1 VGVSAH
7 ALDELQGRP
16 LGTRL
21 PDAALIGLA
30 GAGLVG
36 AIGIGIAGLVLV
48 SPTLAPF
55 VAAGAFLVLA
65 YNLELFGGRFHTDFW
80 FAAAWGAF
88 PAATSYW
95 ANALSF
101 GIAGVLVTA
110 GCFALSVGQRRLSS
124 PVRELRR
131 RTASVTGRQLLT
143 DGSVV
148 DLSPARM
155 AAPLDGALSAFA
167 VALMLVAT
175 GAVLAR
181 L

>member
-1 VGVSAH
+1 MGVSAH

-21 PDAALIGLA
+21 SDSALIALA
-30 GAGLVG
+30 ATGLVG
-36 AIGIGIAGLVLV
+36 ATGIGVTALVVV

-55 VAAGAFLVLA
+55 VAAGVFLVLA
-65 YNLELFGGRFHTDFW
+65 YNLELFGGRFHNDFW

-95 ANALSF
+95 ANSLSV

-110 GCFALSVGQRRLSS
+110 ACFALSVGQRRLSS
-124 PVRELRR
+124 PARELRR
-131 RTASVTGRQLLT
+131 RTASVTGRQVLV
-143 DGSVV
+143 DGRSVE
-148 DLSPARM
+148 LSPERL
-155 AAPLDGALSAFA
+155 AAPLDGALYALAIA
-167 VALMLVAT
+167 VMLLAC
-175 GAVLAR
+175 GAVVAR